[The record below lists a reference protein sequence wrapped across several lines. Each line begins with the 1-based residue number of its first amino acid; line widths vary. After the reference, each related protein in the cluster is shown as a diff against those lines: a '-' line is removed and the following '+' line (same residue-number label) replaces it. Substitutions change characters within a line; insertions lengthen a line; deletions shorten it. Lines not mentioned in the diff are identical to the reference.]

1 MNENNTTKI
10 SRFCSTPK
18 VKRKE
23 QTIYRKYQ
31 RGNFPE
37 GKHCNP
43 ILKVKFTF
51 ILVSS
56 FQVSFDENSIYVTLG
71 FLVYIVERNEEILKK
86 YIYIKCTSRTLSLSY
101 QLLLNWYI
109 IHQLL
114 HTKFRD
120 RH

>member
-71 FLVYIVERNEEILKK
+71 FLVYIVERNKEILKK
-86 YIYIKCTSRTLSLSY
+86 IPNALVRLCHCLISFC
-101 QLLLNWYI
+101 
-109 IHQLL
+109 
-114 HTKFRD
+114 
-120 RH
+120 